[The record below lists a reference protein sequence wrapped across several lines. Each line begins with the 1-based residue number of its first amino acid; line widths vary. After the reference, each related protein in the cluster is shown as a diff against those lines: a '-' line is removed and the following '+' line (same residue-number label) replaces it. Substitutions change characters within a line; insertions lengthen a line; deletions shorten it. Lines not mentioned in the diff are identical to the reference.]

1 MYRRFPI
8 VKALRTDF
16 ELSQKIIVATAC
28 LFNLGRQLD
37 DELTDGE
44 DEEEDE
50 DIADGVRV
58 EDNSDVNEVRLRGQ
72 AER

>member
-1 MYRRFPI
+1 M
-8 VKALRTDF
+8 
-16 ELSQKIIVATAC
+16 
-28 LFNLGRQLD
+28 D

-72 AER
+72 AERERLRSNMS